1 MHKHDERWF
10 NQMVKKLPHGA
21 RQKAVDGYAQAYKE
35 AYDASSS
42 LNEYA
47 REDAA
52 RYAAN
57 TRLRLFVELVT
68 GERV

>member
-1 MHKHDERWF
+1 MHPHDERWF
-10 NQMVKKLPHGA
+10 NQMVAKLPPAA

-35 AYDASSS
+35 AYDAAFCI
-42 LNEYA
+42 NEYA